1 MGCDSYGQVL
11 TGKRELVAAQLAKR
25 AVCSGAEKSVA
36 IFATRNMLNFAF
48 NHNYWKSYELA
59 QRIYRDPVHNIIPL
73 RDDTAEENLM
83 IRLIDTVEFQRLR
96 RIKQLGLGLYTYQ
109 GAEHSRFTHSLGAL
123 HLMTR
128 ILDQLSGATHI
139 APADRAAARAAALL
153 HDVGHGPFSHAMEK
167 VLGVHHEQMTMLSV
181 TSNET
186 GLNATLKSFSVE
198 LPERVA
204 AIIEGTFKPAA
215 LAQLVSSQLDVDRM
229 DYLLRD
235 SLMTGAKYGLYD
247 LEWIINALQIDQD
260 ADRIYVTARGLHA
273 VEEYL
278 QARYYM
284 FRQVYFHRTLR
295 SAEAVLRSALRR
307 ALELISQKKEVWCVA
322 GSAFEKLLRREPLT
336 IIEHLSM
343 DDSDV
348 IFHAK
353 QWQQSA
359 DAVLR
364 DLSCRFVNRRLFKAI
379 DLDMPPDERA
389 DFLNDARTVVARAG
403 FAPEYYF
410 IEDRASDVPY
420 YNYYTAGGV
429 EPHIYVEDGYAR
441 PVIREISEVS
451 EVVRALGRGYELHRI
466 CFPAEVKDEVY
477 RLYHAMPSARSSAN
491 ASR

>member
-1 MGCDSYGQVL
+1 LS
-11 TGKRELVAAQLAKR
+11 
-25 AVCSGAEKSVA
+25 
-36 IFATRNMLNFAF
+36 
-48 NHNYWKSYELA
+48 

-73 RDDTAEENLM
+73 RDDNAEDRLM
-83 IRLIDTVEFQRLR
+83 IRLIDSPEFQRLR

-128 ILDQLSGATHI
+128 ILDQLS
-139 APADRAAARAAALL
+139 DRYAIRSEDRTAARAAALL

-167 VLGVHHEQMTMLSV
+167 VLGVHHEQMTILALRSES
-181 TSNET
+181 TSL
-186 GLNATLKSFSVE
+186 GQILRSYASE
-198 LPERVA
+198 LPRRVA
-204 AIIEGTFKPAA
+204 SIIEGSFKPAA

-247 LEWIINALQIDQD
+247 LEWIINALQIDE
-260 ADRIYVTARGLHA
+260 AGDRIYIAARGVYA

-307 ALELISQKKEVWCVA
+307 ALELVAKGEEVWCASGAVTKVLGRQTLA
-322 GSAFEKLLRREPLT
+322 IT
-336 IIEHLSM
+336 EHLEL

-348 IFHAK
+348 IFHLK
-353 QWQQSA
+353 QWQHSR
-359 DAVLR
+359 DSILG
-364 DLSCRFVNRRLFKAI
+364 DLSQRFVDRRLFKAI
-379 DLDMPPDERA
+379 DLDMPENERGE
-389 DFLNDARTVVARAG
+389 FLDAARSVVARGG

-420 YNYYTAGGV
+420 YSYYTAEGA
-429 EPHIYVEDGYAR
+429 EPRTRIYVEDGYAR
-441 PVIREISEVS
+441 PQIREISEVS
-451 EVVRALGRGYELHRI
+451 EAVRGMRGYELHRV
-466 CFPAEVKDEVY
+466 CFPAEVKDEIY
-477 RLYHAMPSARSSAN
+477 RLYHAAPHGAVGTTA
-491 ASR
+491 

>member
-1 MGCDSYGQVL
+1 
-11 TGKRELVAAQLAKR
+11 
-25 AVCSGAEKSVA
+25 
-36 IFATRNMLNFAF
+36 
-48 NHNYWKSYELA
+48 
-59 QRIYRDPVHNIIPL
+59 
-73 RDDTAEENLM
+73 M
-83 IRLIDTVEFQRLR
+83 IQLIDTGEFQRLR

-128 ILDQLSGATHI
+128 ILDQLSDRHQI
-139 APADRAAARAAALL
+139 AEQDHAAARAAALL
-153 HDVGHGPFSHAMEK
+153 HDVGHGPFSHAMEN
-167 VLGVHHEQMTMLSV
+167 VLGVHHEKLTMQTVLSG
-181 TSNET
+181 ET
-186 GLNATLKSFSVE
+186 ELGRTLSSYSTE
-198 LPERVA
+198 LPARVA

-247 LEWIINALQIDQD
+247 LEWIINALQIDEEG
-260 ADRIYVTARGLHA
+260 DRIYVAARGIYA

-307 ALELISQKKEVWCVA
+307 ALKLVEEGKHVWCA
-322 GSAFEKLLRREPLT
+322 ARTSFEKILHRQALSIT
-336 IIEHLSM
+336 EHLEM

-348 IFHAK
+348 IFHMK
-353 QWQQSA
+353 QWQAS
-359 DAVLR
+359 DDPVLS
-364 DLSCRFVNRRLFKAI
+364 DLSRRFVARRLFKAI
-379 DLDMPPDERA
+379 DLDMPEAERK
-389 DFLNDARTVVARAG
+389 DFLDAARAVVERGG

-420 YNYYTAGGV
+420 YSYYTAEGV
-429 EPHIYVEDGYAR
+429 EPRTRIYVEDGYAH
-441 PVIREISEVS
+441 PQIREISEVS
-451 EVVRALGRGYELHRI
+451 EAVRGLRRGYELHRV

-477 RLYHAMPSARSSAN
+477 RLYHGSSPQSAIGTSG
-491 ASR
+491 

>member
-1 MGCDSYGQVL
+1 LS
-11 TGKRELVAAQLAKR
+11 
-25 AVCSGAEKSVA
+25 
-36 IFATRNMLNFAF
+36 
-48 NHNYWKSYELA
+48 

-73 RDDTAEENLM
+73 RDDSAEGRLM
-83 IRLIDTVEFQRLR
+83 IRLIDAVEFQRLR

-128 ILDQLSGATHI
+128 ILGQLSDRTNI
-139 APADRAAARAAALL
+139 ASEDRAAARAAALL

-167 VLGVHHEQMTMLSV
+167 VLGVHHEQITMLAVNSPE
-181 TSNET
+181 TS
-186 GLNATLKSFSVE
+186 LHKILKSYSAE
-198 LPERVA
+198 MPQRVA
-204 AIIEGTFKPAA
+204 AIIEGTFTPSA

-247 LEWIINALQIDQD
+247 LEWIINALQIDED
-260 ADRIYVTARGLHA
+260 ADRIYVTARGVHA

-295 SAEAVLRSALRR
+295 SAEAVLRSALQRS
-307 ALELISQKKEVWCVA
+307 LELVGQGAEVWCA
-322 GSAFEKLLRREPLT
+322 PGTAFEKILRRQPLN

-348 IFHAK
+348 IFHMK

-359 DAVLR
+359 DRVLS
-364 DLSCRFVNRRLFKAI
+364 DLSDRFVNRKLFKAI
-379 DLDMPPDERA
+379 DLDMPLDERK
-389 DFLNDARTVVARAG
+389 DFLAAARTVIERAG

-420 YNYYTAGGV
+420 YGYYTADGI
-429 EPHIYVEDGYAR
+429 EPRTRIYVEDGYAHPR
-441 PVIREISEVS
+441 IREISEVS
-451 EVVRALGRGYELHRI
+451 EVVRGLGQGYELHRI

-477 RLYHAMPSARSSAN
+477 RLYHGTSSTAIAN
-491 ASR
+491 